1 MILVSFKK
9 EMSGIVSVHLTG
21 DCNPV
26 GRITINPDNRHWD
39 LWIENVEVL
48 RNVPTLGQAKKIMQA
63 VLIAAGRADNISDD
77 IPTYT
82 NTSRSKFC

>member
-1 MILVSFKK
+1 
-9 EMSGIVSVHLTG
+9 MSVYLTG

-26 GRITINPDNRHWD
+26 GRITINTDNRRWS

-77 IPTYT
+77 TPTYT
-82 NTSRSKFC
+82 TSSRSKFC